1 MAENWVVKYEIAD
14 SEIAKLRSEYMGLTV
29 ASIED
34 KRGFDLVRAA
44 RMDVREK
51 RCAVERTRKA
61 LKAEA
66 LEYGRT
72 VDGEA
77 KRLTALL
84 EPIETHLE
92 NQERIIT
99 EEVER
104 RRAAKETAE
113 KARLQARIDTLQKF
127 GAKVDVE
134 MIRGLSDAEFS
145 EEVAIAKDEWQTAED
160 RRKAEEA
167 ETMKRAAEQEK
178 ARKLLEAE
186 RAAAE
191 EAKREAD
198 AARAKAERA
207 IRDAQEAERAAAAK
221 IQAEKEKAEAVE
233 RARIAEAERIKR
245 EAEEK
250 ARRTEDAANA
260 EAERLAREKAL
271 MPVKQKILCLA
282 AAIEAELAAYAND
295 TADLLLCAKTV
306 VEQAVAD
313 LRELAK

>member
-1 MAENWVVKYEIAD
+1 
-14 SEIAKLRSEYMGLTV
+14 
-29 ASIED
+29 
-34 KRGFDLVRAA
+34 
-44 RMDVREK
+44 
-51 RCAVERTRKA
+51 
-61 LKAEA
+61 
-66 LEYGRT
+66 
-72 VDGEA
+72 
-77 KRLTALL
+77 LTALL

-221 IQAEKEKAEAVE
+221 IKAEKEKAEAVE

-245 EAEEK
+245 ETEEK
-250 ARRTEDAANA
+250 ERAAAEAAKA
-260 EAERLAREKAL
+260 EAERVAREEAQRPVRAKILAIADAIEEETIRIVADSDDALLLSARRMVVDLLARL
-271 MPVKQKILCLA
+271 RQLA
-282 AAIEAELAAYAND
+282 A
-295 TADLLLCAKTV
+295 K
-306 VEQAVAD
+306 
-313 LRELAK
+313 